1 MSAALRLA
9 TALSLMGFLAA
20 CDADEVNE
28 RVTLITNFGNA
39 PEPVETQEPVQDP
52 TPPQAANSNPVV
64 PETVN
69 EYDRWANEPGYVCQP
84 VFRSLSCLDD
94 GRPVYLDGNMNQ
106 LPFGE
111 KP

>member
-1 MSAALRLA
+1 MRLA
-9 TALSLMGFLAA
+9 VALSVMATLAA

-52 TPPQAANSNPVV
+52 TPPQAANSNPIV

-69 EYDRWANEPGYVCQP
+69 EESFECVSI
-84 VFRSLSCLDD
+84 FRQQTCENGVLYQLDD
-94 GRPVYLDGNMNQ
+94 QMAWILPGRT
-106 LPFGE
+106 E
-111 KP
+111 